1 MTAQLIDGNQ
11 LSKQLRAEV
20 ATRAQALRA
29 KGVTPGLAVV
39 LVGEDPASKVYVKN
53 KHASTIEVGMASF
66 EHRLPAETSEAD
78 LLALVKSL
86 NADPKVHGILVQLPL
101 PVRPLRTIGTIS
113 RADYLPTP
121 AAAHLLEVF
130 RAMGRQLSC

>member
-1 MTAQLIDGNQ
+1 MM
-11 LSKQLRAEV
+11 
-20 ATRAQALRA
+20 QALLHDSDR
-29 KGVTPGLAVV
+29 
-39 LVGEDPASKVYVKN
+39 
-53 KHASTIEVGMASF
+53 
-66 EHRLPAETSEAD
+66 
-78 LLALVKSL
+78 LALMSPRQLEREVRAGL
-86 NADPKVHGILVQLPL
+86 LVQLPL

>member
-1 MTAQLIDGNQ
+1 M
-11 LSKQLRAEV
+11 RA
-20 ATRAQALRA
+20 
-29 KGVTPGLAVV
+29 GL
-39 LVGEDPASKVYVKN
+39 
-53 KHASTIEVGMASF
+53 
-66 EHRLPAETSEAD
+66 
-78 LLALVKSL
+78 
-86 NADPKVHGILVQLPL
+86 LVQLPL